1 MNKSGKLPFNYL
13 AARKDGFTATEMI
26 DSFIQSKKP
35 NEGAPTAS
43 DRVRVIPQVLET
55 DLAVLKQEA
64 EAQKLQIQ
72 MAQTARDAQAIS
84 DAQMVLKLE
93 FPKWMEDVKSR
104 NFTTWIENEPLEIQ
118 ALMNSKS
125 VEDARSL
132 MKRFYGRNKE

>member
-1 MNKSGKLPFNYL
+1 
-13 AARKDGFTATEMI
+13 MI
-26 DSFIQSKKP
+26 DSFIQPKKP
-35 NEGAPTAS
+35 DEGAPTAS
-43 DRVRVIPQVLET
+43 DRVRVIPQVPET

-132 MKRFYGRNKE
+132 MKRFYGRNKK